1 MADFSPD
8 FNLKDIIKDLPAA
21 RFLWY
26 NLVSEENEER
36 YLTIL
41 GELLQLFITPH
52 EYSYYPYREAS
63 YLKKYEKLTA
73 NYESISSREK
83 DLFYNLLAIIL
94 ELESPYVDLYHS
106 NRFTILFE
114 SMKVSEGEQFFN
126 DAVLTWYFNSLKPVF
141 ILPFNIYKTNDDEPH
156 RVMLALKK
164 LPVLQGNWVPRPLIK
179 MIYFNPHGFQINY
192 SLKENVFINKL
203 KLKIQGAF
211 SARLPTLQVVQL
223 NIDCSE
229 TQTSEQGSNCV
240 QHTALLFSLLLMNP
254 SAFDNIDSILHQ
266 ISRHA
271 TLNITL
277 FSLSMFLRTM
287 PHVTLKRYYYF
298 FLAGNS
304 QKSSLIE
311 NIELN
316 TAMSSFFQGV
326 NCPEFYGPFCDR
338 SFCSECNNVCRFK
351 SGIEEV
357 QVPQPASF
365 EEAKQGS
372 SGDEES
378 SISGEEE
385 IYNLYECKVL
395 DPKQIAAKM
404 FRLYFELKDMTVGI
418 EPRKLSFMLEQMEA
432 QLNFP
437 TPGSNKDYYN
447 IGMSKVVDS
456 ALEKAYMK
464 EAMSF
469 KYK

>member
-1 MADFSPD
+1 MADFSPE
-8 FNLKDIIKDLPAA
+8 FNLRNVINDLPAA

-26 NLVSEENEER
+26 NLVSKENEER

-41 GELLQLFITPH
+41 GELLQLFITPL

-63 YLKKYEKLTA
+63 YLKKYEAMWAL
-73 NYESISSREK
+73 EDVSSGSRK
-83 DLFYNLLAIIL
+83 KVLFYKLLAIIL
-94 ELESPYVDLYHS
+94 ELESPYVDLFHS
-106 NRFTILFE
+106 YKFSIHFQ
-114 SMKVSEGEQFFN
+114 SMKVREGEQIFN
-126 DAVLTWYFNSLKPVF
+126 NAVLTWYFNSLKPVF
-141 ILPFNIYKTNDDEPH
+141 ILPFSIYTTHDDGH
-156 RVMLALKK
+156 QVMLALKK
-164 LPVLQGNWVPRPLIK
+164 LPVLQGNWVSRPLIK
-179 MIYFNPHGFQINY
+179 MIYFNPHGFESNF

-203 KLKIQGAF
+203 KLKIQRAF

-223 NIDCSE
+223 NIDCPQ
-229 TQTSEQGSNCV
+229 TQFFEQGGNCV
-240 QHTALLFSLLLMNP
+240 QHTALLFSLLMMNP

-277 FSLSMFLRTM
+277 FSLSMFLRTI
-287 PHVTLKRYYYF
+287 PHVNLKRYYYF
-298 FLAGNS
+298 FLAEKS

-316 TAMSSFFQGV
+316 TAMSSSFQGV
-326 NCPEFYGPFCDR
+326 NCPELYGPDCDR

-357 QVPQPASF
+357 QVQPPASF

-372 SGDEES
+372 SGDEEFS
-378 SISGEEE
+378 SSGEE
-385 IYNLYECKVL
+385 IYNLYDCKVL
-395 DPKQIAAKM
+395 DPKEIAAKM

-418 EPRKLSFMLEQMEA
+418 EPQKLSFMLEQMEA

-456 ALEKAYMK
+456 ALENAYMK